1 MRPSLRE
8 IRACVG
14 AIGLVILPLVV
25 SFFAVS
31 VSYDVAQAA
40 VVQRIDV
47 RGNSRM
53 DADTIRSYILIKPGK
68 RFSNADIDTSVKAL
82 FATGLFADVSIY
94 QTGSTLIVEVD
105 ENATVNKVFFEGN
118 KRLKDVVLQGSIQ
131 TRPRSIYND
140 QVLAA
145 DVDRILD
152 AYNKVGRDDAS
163 VDYEVVPL
171 ANDRVNVVF
180 RIAEGG
186 KTKIREI
193 IFIGNNSFS
202 DRRLRDV
209 ITTKQSNILSFL
221 STSDIYDPN
230 RIEAD
235 QELLRRYYFNKG
247 FADFQ
252 IISATADLDPVENE
266 YVVTFTF
273 DEGVRYNFG
282 TILIESTIPGVSSDS
297 LYDLL
302 ETRTGDYYSAK
313 DVEDSII
320 AITERVAES
329 GYAFVEVTPRGN
341 RNFDTN
347 TIDVAYLVD
356 EGARIYVED
365 IKIIGNDRTRDYVI
379 RREFELSEGDA
390 YNQVLIQKTKK
401 RLEAL
406 DFFEKVDISTRPGST
421 PDRVVLLVRL
431 LEKATGEFSI
441 GGGYSA
447 SDGPVAEISFKEK
460 NFLGRGQYIA
470 LKAGRGENDTTYGFS
485 FTEPYFLGQRMSF
498 GFNVSYQESEESSRR
513 LYNTDTISGSLSLGV
528 PLNENTNVQVFYS
541 ASSSDITIN
550 SNRLD
555 LAPIAGPLPN
565 SVMDEDGIQGNV
577 YSELSAALAPFD
589 GNWISSGFGFGL
601 TYSDF
606 DDDKNPTQGIYA
618 KFTQA
623 FYGAGGDAQYSKTD
637 VTVSGYIPISAEF
650 DVVGFGRVRGGH
662 IESFGNNFRPQD
674 NYYNS
679 TRSIRGFDSAGIG
692 ARDPVTGDAL
702 GGRTHF
708 NATAELQFPLPFIP
722 ESMGFRGA
730 LFADAGTVFN
740 LDDTAINRIEA
751 ANPLLTAAQKE
762 QLTDSSIRASVGG
775 SIIWTSPFGPLR
787 FDYAFPIA
795 EREWDT
801 TRNFNFGISS
811 KF

>member
-1 MRPSLRE
+1 MRE
-8 IRACVG
+8 IRALVG
-14 AIGLVILPLVV
+14 AIGLAVLPLVV
-25 SFFAVS
+25 SLVTVS

-53 DADTIRSYILIKPGK
+53 DADTVRSYITIRPGK

-94 QTGSTLIVEVD
+94 QTGGALVVEVD

-118 KRLKDVVLQGSIQ
+118 KRLKDVVLAGSVQ
-131 TRPRSIYND
+131 TKARSIFND
-140 QVLAA
+140 QIIAA
-145 DVDRILD
+145 DVDRILE
-152 AYNKVGRDDAS
+152 AYNKVGRDDAT

-209 ITTKQSNILSFL
+209 ITTKQTNLLSFL

-247 FADFQ
+247 YADFQ
-252 IISATADLDPVENE
+252 IISATADLDTVENE
-266 YVVTFTF
+266 YIVTFTF

-282 TILIESTIPGVSSDS
+282 EVLIESTIPGVSSDS
-297 LYDLL
+297 LYGLL

-313 DVEDSII
+313 DVENSII

-365 IKIIGNDRTRDYVI
+365 IKILGNDRTRDYVI
-379 RREFELSEGDA
+379 RREFVLSEGDA

-406 DFFEKVDISTRPGST
+406 DYFERVDISTRPGSS
-421 PDRVVLLVRL
+421 PDRVVLVVRL
-431 LEKATGEFSI
+431 LEKSTGEFSI

-460 NFLGRGQYIA
+460 NFLGRGQYIS
-470 LKAGRGENDTTYGFS
+470 LKAGRGENDTTYGFA

-498 GFNVSYQESEESSRR
+498 GFNASYQESEESSRR
-513 LYNTDTISGSLSLGV
+513 LYNTNTISGGVSLGV
-528 PLNENTNVQVFYS
+528 PLNEHTSASAFYTV
-541 ASSSDITIN
+541 SSSDITIN

-565 SVMDEDGIQGNV
+565 SGLDEDGIQGNV
-577 YSELSAALAPFD
+577 RSELSAALAPFD
-589 GNWISSGFGFGL
+589 GNWVSSGVGFTL

-606 DDDKNPTQGIYA
+606 DDDKNPSKGVYA

-623 FYGAGGDAQYSKTD
+623 FYGVGGDAQYSKSD
-637 VTVSGYIPISAEF
+637 AVLSGYLPISAEF
-650 DVVGFGRVRGGH
+650 DIVGFGRVRGGH

-708 NATAELQFPLPFIP
+708 NATAELQFPLPFVP
-722 ESMGFRGA
+722 DSLGFRGA
-730 LFADAGTVFN
+730 IFADAGTIFN
-740 LDDTAINRIEA
+740 LDNTAINRIRT
-751 ANPLLTAAQKE
+751 ANPTLTSAQQD
-762 QLTDSSIRASVGG
+762 QLNDSSIRASVGG
-775 SIIWTSPFGPLR
+775 SILWTSPFGPLR

-795 EREWDT
+795 EKDWDT